1 MQPVSDATVTAPH
14 AKSSHFLISARNVAL
29 EGAKLSE
36 VSHCNWAAVGIIAKT
51 SPFCLKP
58 EGGQFL
64 PKHRTGWSGGNF
76 FFFFF
81 FTGFFFAGF
90 SFASVA
96 DLASDFADGFAYDDA
111 KKKITI
117 FINENASIKFVKAD
131 VTVNLSDEY
140 TSNGVSSIITASGSG
155 SATSDGAVSSIFT
168 MIDNAYNP
176 ACNAAKDSLSTHA
189 GLLNHGVIHSQQ
201 VGAKPVGP
209 KE

>member
-1 MQPVSDATVTAPH
+1 MSDKY
-14 AKSSHFLISARNVAL
+14 KSQ
-29 EGAKLSE
+29 LSITLYP
-36 VSHCNWAAVGIIAKT
+36 SSSNNI
-51 SPFCLKP
+51 
-58 EGGQFL
+58 
-64 PKHRTGWSGGNF
+64 
-76 FFFFF
+76 
-81 FTGFFFAGF
+81 FTGTWNG
-90 SFASVA
+90 SSIV
-96 DLASDFADGFAYDDA
+96 SPDFADGFAYDDA